1 MQIAIIGG
9 GIGGLAPPPV
19 VEDQRLA
26 ARAAGVVAE
35 GATGHAVPD
44 EFIAMG
50 DWTLYSSALKD
61 LEKVTPADVQ
71 RVAGKYF
78 TAEQSTVGW
87 FVPESSK

>member
-1 MQIAIIGG
+1 
-9 GIGGLAPPPV
+9 
-19 VEDQRLA
+19 
-26 ARAAGVVAE
+26 
-35 GATGHAVPD
+35 
-44 EFIAMG
+44 MG
-50 DWTLYSSALKD
+50 DWTRYSTARKD